1 MLKSTYFLSIT
12 VNAKC
17 IWHQVDHCL
26 FTCIPVSSLGELYTL
41 QFCQRVNETHL
52 RGFEC
57 LKKVFSHQI
66 RWLWFQHDVNRSF
79 RQSNQTGYKN
89 FKRSLRID
97 FFFFVPHAAP
107 ILFHKK
113 EQQSDRLCFSEP
125 LTKRAKRANGRKKM
139 AQSRR

>member
-26 FTCIPVSSLGELYTL
+26 FIWIPMSSLGELYTL

-125 LTKRAKRANGRKKM
+125 LTKRANGRKKM

>member
-26 FTCIPVSSLGELYTL
+26 FICIPVSSLGELYTL

-125 LTKRAKRANGRKKM
+125 LTKRANGRKKM

>member
-26 FTCIPVSSLGELYTL
+26 FICIPVSSLGELYTL

-97 FFFFVPHAAP
+97 FFSSHHMRLQSSS
-107 ILFHKK
+107 IKK
-113 EQQSDRLCFSEP
+113 EQQSDHLCFSEP
-125 LTKRAKRANGRKKM
+125 LTKRT
-139 AQSRR
+139 

>member
-26 FTCIPVSSLGELYTL
+26 FICIPMSSLGELYTL

-97 FFFFVPHAAP
+97 FFFFVPHAAL

>member
-26 FTCIPVSSLGELYTL
+26 FICIPMSSLGELYTL

-52 RGFEC
+52 EGFEC

-125 LTKRAKRANGRKKM
+125 LTKRANGRKKM

>member
-26 FTCIPVSSLGELYTL
+26 FICIPVSSLGELYTL

-113 EQQSDRLCFSEP
+113 EQQSDHLCFSEP
-125 LTKRAKRANGRKKM
+125 LTKRT
-139 AQSRR
+139 